1 MEEEPFLPV
10 ELEREIFETTTL
22 MHLSAIPALLRVARR
37 VLVWIE
43 PLLYRVVR
51 MRHHDTE
58 MVRALFRAMKSKP
71 PEFFHNAV
79 HHLIITANVPWPGE
93 HGSLLELCTGVI
105 SLACSSSFPDPN
117 LLSVVAQMRIRRLSV
132 ALTRLF
138 GGSICAQISILP
150 SLTHLSLDFHVP
162 TDILMTVLVNC
173 PRLKLL
179 LVLWPS
185 WDQESYE
192 LACIPRVCDV
202 RFVMA
207 SFDDYWAEWEAG
219 AMGLPN
225 FWSRGDDFVARKRRG
240 EIEVTCYWLN

>member
-1 MEEEPFLPV
+1 M
-10 ELEREIFETTTL
+10 T
-22 MHLSAIPALLRVARR
+22 
-37 VLVWIE
+37 
-43 PLLYRVVR
+43 
-51 MRHHDTE
+51 
-58 MVRALFRAMKSKP
+58 SKP

-79 HHLIITANVPWPGE
+79 HHLIITANVAWPGE

-105 SLACSSSFPDPN
+105 SLACSSSLPDPN

-132 ALTRLF
+132 ALTPLF
-138 GGSICAQISILP
+138 GGSVDLTHPLFGSITHLDILDDMEEGATEICAQISILP
-150 SLTHLSLDFHVP
+150 SLTHLSLDFHIP
-162 TDILMTVLVNC
+162 TDILVTVLVNC

-240 EIEVTCYWLN
+240 EIEGTVFTFLIYLHVSLTPSILVTCYWLN